1 VSRRE
6 KALCCVGTS
15 RVGRRT
21 AGMLSVKHS
30 KALSGSAAALH
41 KFKNGLDVR
50 GWKAGL
56 VAVAVG
62 AVGDVGGADA
72 LPLLLLLP
80 SSPCDAAS
88 LLPPGLRMK
97 LQLLLSMP
105 PVSNVCLR
113 LQPLLWP
120 LLSAAWVCC
129 YYLLPLPALV
139 ASLMAAEVSAVG
151 VVVRRLASDVH
162 EPPPEELP
170 QGKA

>member
-1 VSRRE
+1 MHLESARE
-6 KALCCVGTS
+6 RQGCCRLS
-15 RVGRRT
+15 T
-21 AGMLSVKHS
+21 ARCCQGQRLP
-30 KALSGSAAALH
+30 H

-50 GWKAGL
+50 GCKAGL

-72 LPLLLLLP
+72 LPLLLLLS
-80 SSPCDAAS
+80 SSPCDVAS
-88 LLPPGLRMK
+88 LLLPGLCTK
-97 LQLLLSMP
+97 LQLLTSMP
-105 PVSNVCLR
+105 LASNVCLW

-129 YYLLPLPALV
+129 YYLLPLLALV
-139 ASLMAAEVSAVG
+139 ALLMAAEVSAIG
-151 VVVRRLASDVH
+151 VVVRRLTSDVH